1 MSYVAERYL
10 LDYQNSGRMRD
21 MDLLRNLG
29 NSILLTSN
37 LTFLG
42 KYCEFYKLYCEERY
56 CDAGNLLVELL
67 EAEIVPKRYKLLVGQ
82 QC

>member
-42 KYCEFYKLYCEERY
+42 MDIHLC
-56 CDAGNLLVELL
+56 NT
-67 EAEIVPKRYKLLVGQ
+67 
-82 QC
+82 